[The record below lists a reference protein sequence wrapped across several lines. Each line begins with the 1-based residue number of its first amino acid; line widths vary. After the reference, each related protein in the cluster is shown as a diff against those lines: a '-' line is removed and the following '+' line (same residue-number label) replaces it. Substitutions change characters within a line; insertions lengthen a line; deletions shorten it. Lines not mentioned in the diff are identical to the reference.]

1 MDILDILDKVS
12 GISSFIL
19 AIYILLKEIKEEKI
33 SVLNAK
39 VPADQAENLSEEN
52 ASKLTRSPTNWLGF
66 SKNINISH
74 IYMSKTSLILNTI
87 CLFLTIRFFIVTDF
101 SNLQMLDTIYLIVI
115 ILWILVFTISII
127 KKFKK

>member
-19 AIYILLKEIKEEKI
+19 AIYILLKESKEEKI

-39 VPADQAENLSEEN
+39 VQADQAQNLSEEN
-52 ASKLTRSPTNWLGF
+52 ASNPLGNSTDWLGF
-66 SKNINISH
+66 SKNIIISH

-115 ILWILVFTISII
+115 ILWILVLTISLI

>member
-1 MDILDILDKVS
+1 MDILNILDKVY

-19 AIYILLKEIKEEKI
+19 GIYILLKEKKKKI

-39 VPADQAENLSEEN
+39 VPADQAEDLSEEN
-52 ASKLTRSPTNWLGF
+52 ASNPLGNSTNWLGF
-66 SKNINISH
+66 SKNIIISH
-74 IYMSKTSLILNTI
+74 INMSKTSLILNTI

-115 ILWILVFTISII
+115 VLWILAVTISVFMN
-127 KKFKK
+127 FKK